1 MKSFMML
8 AAASDPPRTSAKES
22 ILDEYPKDA
31 EDRHYLEKLASYVGH
46 VEPESELDPLN
57 RATLAFKVHDFD
69 LAFSYLLTCEK
80 TREVLEMLLIC
91 GYELK
96 SLASARAVI
105 KSLEEAGS
113 LVRQDLLKMY
123 TFSRIIN
130 DLNEFAAGIG
140 NRVQADTIPS
150 GWVDW
155 LTKLN
160 DEGPWPTAIE
170 TAQKGSMEWQID
182 TIRESDKEVG
192 LLTKLLLAD
201 RSDEATQI
209 LRNALPFILGSFL
222 PQGVA
227 HREFKPIYEGLV
239 FLIAVDDQLGSGD
252 LAALEELVG
261 ELLELGLS
269 QKERKA
275 LVDTLID
282 VWQRIQSPRY
292 LDWGLDLLDLLMTYP
307 SQERDLVHKFFTM
320 ILSTCSKAAR
330 RLSGSQI
337 RVLSILSEEL
347 GNADI
352 CQALETIG
360 SHSNL
365 AEADST
371 SKMGQELLKDRMIVI
386 YTLLEQVGKRLK
398 HALKILYPDSMI
410 ELNHDQ
416 TGSKKLA
423 SLARE
428 AEIFLIAV
436 QSAKHAATEHIFANR
451 PKHKFTLVT
460 RSRGCSGMLREFL
473 QSVETMLE
481 KRDASEAL
489 YKPLSV
495 NN

>member
-1 MKSFMML
+1 
-8 AAASDPPRTSAKES
+8 
-22 ILDEYPKDA
+22 
-31 EDRHYLEKLASYVGH
+31 
-46 VEPESELDPLN
+46 
-57 RATLAFKVHDFD
+57 
-69 LAFSYLLTCEK
+69 
-80 TREVLEMLLIC
+80 
-91 GYELK
+91 
-96 SLASARAVI
+96 
-105 KSLEEAGS
+105 
-113 LVRQDLLKMY
+113 
-123 TFSRIIN
+123 
-130 DLNEFAAGIG
+130 
-140 NRVQADTIPS
+140 
-150 GWVDW
+150 
-155 LTKLN
+155 
-160 DEGPWPTAIE
+160 
-170 TAQKGSMEWQID
+170 
-182 TIRESDKEVG
+182 
-192 LLTKLLLAD
+192 
-201 RSDEATQI
+201 
-209 LRNALPFILGSFL
+209 
-222 PQGVA
+222 VA